1 MTQLVKYNKTKIVAT
16 IGPATSDYNSLLEII
31 KAGVD
36 VCRINFSHGS
46 HDSHLKT
53 IQLVRQIDDELNLNI
68 CVLGDLQGPKL
79 RIGEIEEGTIIK
91 TGQTLMITVD
101 PCVGNSEIIHVNYKE
116 LPKDIRKGEFILI
129 DDGKI
134 KLEVTDIPD
143 SEHIE
148 TKVIVGGPLSSRKG
162 FNLPQTQLSLP
173 CMTSKDRKDLQ
184 FALQNDVDWIALS
197 FVRTAADVRQLRR
210 LVEADNLDTRIV
222 AKIEKP
228 QAVENFDEILAAA
241 DGIMVARGDLGVEM
255 PMEKVPMIQKRIVD
269 KCIKASKPVII
280 ATQMMESMIE
290 SPTPTRAEANDV
302 ANAVMDGAD
311 AVMLS
316 AETGIGKYPTETV
329 EAVERILASTELGWD
344 IYYKGL
350 KPDPASSTFLSDEIC
365 FTAVRMSDHINA
377 KAIISLTQ
385 SGYTAFRIASYRPS
399 CDVFIFTSNR
409 RIFKILN
416 LVWNVRVFYYN
427 KMDSTDK
434 TMKDVVSLLKE
445 QDLLKK
451 DDLVVHTASMP
462 IEEKRRTNALKISR
476 VE

>member
-1 MTQLVKYNKTKIVAT
+1 MTELVKYNKTKIVAT
-16 IGPATSDYNSLLEII
+16 IGPATADYDSLMEII

-46 HDSHLKT
+46 HETHLKT
-53 IQLVRQIDDELNLNI
+53 IELVRQIDDELGLNI

-79 RIGEIEEGTIIK
+79 RIGEIEEGTILKDGTDI
-91 TGQTLMITVD
+91 IVTVE
-101 PCVGNSEIIHVNYKE
+101 PCVGNAQKVYVNYKE
-116 LPKDIRKGEFILI
+116 LPKDIRRGESILI
-129 DDGKI
+129 DDGKV
-134 KLEVTDIPD
+134 KLVVIDIPD
-143 SEHIE
+143 SEHIVA
-148 TKVIVGGPLSSRKG
+148 KVISGGPLSSRKG
-162 FNLPQTQLSLP
+162 FNLPQTKLSLP
-173 CMTSKDRKDLQ
+173 CMTSKDRKDLD
-184 FALQNDVDWIALS
+184 FALKHEVDWIALS
-197 FVRTAADVRQLRR
+197 FVRSAEDVEQLRR
-210 LVEADNLDTRIV
+210 RVSKVSEDTRII

-228 QAVENFDEILAAA
+228 QAVDNFDSILEVA

-255 PMEKVPMIQKRIVD
+255 PMESVPIIQKQIVA
-269 KCIKASKPVII
+269 KCIQASKPVII

-316 AETGIGKYPTETV
+316 AETSVGKYALDTV
-329 EAVERILASTELGWD
+329 EAVERILSTTEKGWN

-350 KPDPASSTFLSDEIC
+350 KPDRSSSTFLSDEIC

-377 KAIISLTQ
+377 KAIISMTQ
-385 SGYTAFRIASYRPS
+385 SGYTAFKIASYRPD

-416 LVWNVRVFYYN
+416 LVWNVRVFYYS
-427 KMDSTDK
+427 KMESTDK
-434 TMKDVVSLLKE
+434 TMKDVVNMLKDHGLLVE
-445 QDLLKK
+445 

-462 IEEKRRTNALKISR
+462 IHEKRRTNALKISI

>member
-1 MTQLVKYNKTKIVAT
+1 MTELVKYNKTKIVAT
-16 IGPATSDYNSLLEII
+16 IGPATADYDSLMEII

-46 HDSHLKT
+46 HETHLKT
-53 IQLVRQIDDELNLNI
+53 IELVRQIDDELGLNI

-79 RIGEIEEGTIIK
+79 RIGEIEEGTILKDGTDI
-91 TGQTLMITVD
+91 IVTVE
-101 PCVGNSEIIHVNYKE
+101 PCVGNAQKVYVNYKE
-116 LPKDIRKGEFILI
+116 LPKDIRRGESILI
-129 DDGKI
+129 DDGKV
-134 KLEVTDIPD
+134 KLVVIDIPD
-143 SEHIE
+143 SEHIVA
-148 TKVIVGGPLSSRKG
+148 KVISGGPLSSRKG
-162 FNLPQTQLSLP
+162 FNLPQTKLSLP
-173 CMTSKDRKDLQ
+173 CMTSKDRKDLD
-184 FALQNDVDWIALS
+184 FALKHEVDWIALS
-197 FVRTAADVRQLRR
+197 FVRSAEDVEQLRR
-210 LVEADNLDTRIV
+210 RVSKVSEDTRII

-228 QAVENFDEILAAA
+228 QAVDNFDSILEVA

-255 PMEKVPMIQKRIVD
+255 PMESVPIIQKQIVA
-269 KCIKASKPVII
+269 KCIQASKPVII

-316 AETGIGKYPTETV
+316 AETSVGKYALDTV
-329 EAVERILASTELGWD
+329 EAVERILSTTEKGWN

-350 KPDPASSTFLSDEIC
+350 KPNRSSSTFLSDEIC

-377 KAIISLTQ
+377 KAIISMTQ
-385 SGYTAFRIASYRPS
+385 SGYTAFKIASYRPD

-416 LVWNVRVFYYN
+416 LVWNVRVFYYS
-427 KMDSTDK
+427 KMESTDK
-434 TMKDVVSLLKE
+434 TMKDVVNMLKDHGLLVE
-445 QDLLKK
+445 

-462 IEEKRRTNALKISR
+462 IHEKRRTNALKISI